1 MRRSFV
7 LLILAGALATPAAA
21 QGVAPAASGQPDQQ
35 KLLACDASATAQA
48 LTGYRRGLFISECLE
63 AKPSAAQERKA
74 GAASGRKASAGATQP
89 QPQPQPQATAAKPK
103 PKPKPKPRPKAPEPD
118 DVPDEAPQ

>member
-7 LLILAGALATPAAA
+7 LLVLAAALATPAAA
-21 QGVAPAASGQPDQQ
+21 QRVAPTASGQPDQQ

-74 GAASGRKASAGATQP
+74 GAGSGRKASAGPTQT
-89 QPQPQPQATAAKPK
+89 QPQPQATAAKPK

-118 DVPDEAPQ
+118 EVQDEAPQ

>member
-1 MRRSFV
+1 MRRLF
-7 LLILAGALATPAAA
+7 LLLAAALATPAAA
-21 QGVAPAASGQPDQQ
+21 QGVATTASGQPDQQ

-74 GAASGRKASAGATQP
+74 GAGSGRKGSAGATQT
-89 QPQPQPQATAAKPK
+89 QTQPQAIPPKPK
-103 PKPKPKPRPKAPEPD
+103 PKPKPKPRPKPPEAD
-118 DVPDEAPQ
+118 EVPDEAPQ